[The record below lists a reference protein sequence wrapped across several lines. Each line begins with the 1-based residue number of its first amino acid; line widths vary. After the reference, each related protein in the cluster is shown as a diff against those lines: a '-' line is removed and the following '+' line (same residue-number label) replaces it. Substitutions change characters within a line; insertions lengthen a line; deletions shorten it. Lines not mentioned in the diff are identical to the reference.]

1 MWQNVF
7 RAVRLLTHYFKEH
20 ARAAGLTQGDVP
32 AAESI
37 VDRLHQDILPSIA
50 IMPVKSC
57 LASVS
62 IGLSAESHSSRGC
75 L

>member
-37 VDRLHQDILPSIA
+37 VD
-50 IMPVKSC
+50 
-57 LASVS
+57 
-62 IGLSAESHSSRGC
+62 
-75 L
+75 